1 MPYLWFSVGSFREK
15 SNEIIATSTYNGRVI
30 QNIMSVR
37 CRRCEEEID
46 NTNAEIWNH
55 FYSAAFTELS
65 SVTSSWIGFNGS
77 LSASAIDC
85 KLEDLSILRAEAY
98 V

>member
-55 FYSAAFTELS
+55 FYSVHIDDIDPRSAFSEHL
-65 SVTSSWIGFNGS
+65 V
-77 LSASAIDC
+77 ID
-85 KLEDLSILRAEAY
+85 E
-98 V
+98 

>member
-30 QNIMSVR
+30 QNI
-37 CRRCEEEID
+37 RREEID

-55 FYSAAFTELS
+55 FYSVHIDDIDPRRAFSEHL
-65 SVTSSWIGFNGS
+65 V
-77 LSASAIDC
+77 ID
-85 KLEDLSILRAEAY
+85 E
-98 V
+98 